1 MAKFII
7 ATLVRATPNDLVH
20 NLWDLALTF
29 DYDPGNVRKYTVRS
43 KYPFKSGEL
52 LRLRVTLDGD
62 EVIQVEPL
70 YRPTE

>member
-1 MAKFII
+1 VAKFVI

-20 NLWDLALTF
+20 NLWDLVLTF
-29 DYDPGNVRKYTVRS
+29 DNDPGNVKKYMVRS
-43 KYPFKSGEL
+43 KYPFKNGEL

-62 EVIQVEPL
+62 EVIHVEPL